1 MKGKR
6 DVYYNSGKARNLRV
20 GKNVLNDFAI
30 MTENLFVLVGQCRS
44 RSDNFLSA
52 THPPPPNVFPPVR
65 LYVGVVKNIYSW
77 QELRKCLRW

>member
-44 RSDNFLSA
+44 RSDNFLSPISWYLA
-52 THPPPPNVFPPVR
+52 LCQALLEISVFSGLPGI
-65 LYVGVVKNIYSW
+65 LVKWAIPAID
-77 QELRKCLRW
+77 